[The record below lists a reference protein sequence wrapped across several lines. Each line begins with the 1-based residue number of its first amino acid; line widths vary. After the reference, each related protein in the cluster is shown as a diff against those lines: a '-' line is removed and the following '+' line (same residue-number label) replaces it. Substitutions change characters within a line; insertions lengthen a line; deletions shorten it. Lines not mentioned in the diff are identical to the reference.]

1 MSDSAVFRSRLS
13 TLLKFGFGGSEVARD
28 PQDDTDSPVNGP
40 MPAGAETVVDW
51 FIDAINTSDEK
62 SAILFLVGAPGN
74 GKSFIAKRVREVVD
88 PRPVGGDVRQLHSR
102 IYQYSIG
109 QSDRKLNIV
118 NDATIDSESGL
129 LVRDIDDAFLQNS
142 HLIVNVNRG
151 VLQDE
156 LSTSSRSLGFQL
168 VRWAASDS
176 SREFQLPDGFD
187 VKARSGTGSS
197 AVRAIDLLDTASDRT
212 VTAVALYLDAYSLF
226 EIQPEVRIAD
236 EHRLPEQPSR
246 YQISQLKN
254 RKTPEFASR
263 TPAGMFSERV
273 IDWLSESLPTSSG
286 PLDPFIANI
295 QSLLSPEIQANLYTL
310 VRCGEIAG
318 AKRLSYRELWG
329 LFDVLICG
337 SYDSDGG
344 RKSPYEW
351 FDSHRTSEPDEAA
364 QSEWLM
370 RLGNC
375 RLHQA
380 LFGSEIDKTRR
391 GINPVHRLMSKVDP
405 VHDTLLDAEPSM
417 ECVHDS
423 FYGNEYGESILEQLL
438 RIVDEGSPVHRV
450 ITDFDREIDRRVSKL
465 LRSDNEARGRGS
477 ERDILLKWYGAYL
490 TRLFALANG
499 LSGFTQEISSW
510 IESWNTAASSAD
522 APLRGNLERGLR
534 ELIIP
539 NFDGQG
545 YTYIPPFDARCEPI
559 RVAPTAPRL
568 ALRLERQLRLKS
580 YVLGER
586 LIVKVLSDDHDLEKQ
601 QIEFEADFDLF
612 REVLA
617 SSSKSTGFTES
628 HARTTPRIERFRSGL
643 ASWGSN
649 MDVVSVI
656 DSSSSPMSVRVRRN
670 S

>member
-1 MSDSAVFRSRLS
+1 
-13 TLLKFGFGGSEVARD
+13 
-28 PQDDTDSPVNGP
+28 
-40 MPAGAETVVDW
+40 
-51 FIDAINTSDEK
+51 
-62 SAILFLVGAPGN
+62 
-74 GKSFIAKRVREVVD
+74 
-88 PRPVGGDVRQLHSR
+88 
-102 IYQYSIG
+102 
-109 QSDRKLNIV
+109 
-118 NDATIDSESGL
+118 
-129 LVRDIDDAFLQNS
+129 
-142 HLIVNVNRG
+142 
-151 VLQDE
+151 
-156 LSTSSRSLGFQL
+156 
-168 VRWAASDS
+168 
-176 SREFQLPDGFD
+176 
-187 VKARSGTGSS
+187 
-197 AVRAIDLLDTASDRT
+197 
-212 VTAVALYLDAYSLF
+212 
-226 EIQPEVRIAD
+226 
-236 EHRLPEQPSR
+236 
-246 YQISQLKN
+246 
-254 RKTPEFASR
+254 
-263 TPAGMFSERV
+263 
-273 IDWLSESLPTSSG
+273 
-286 PLDPFIANI
+286 
-295 QSLLSPEIQANLYTL
+295 
-310 VRCGEIAG
+310 
-318 AKRLSYRELWG
+318 
-329 LFDVLICG
+329 
-337 SYDSDGG
+337 
-344 RKSPYEW
+344 
-351 FDSHRTSEPDEAA
+351 
-364 QSEWLM
+364 
-370 RLGNC
+370 
-375 RLHQA
+375 
-380 LFGSEIDKTRR
+380 
-391 GINPVHRLMSKVDP
+391 
-405 VHDTLLDAEPSM
+405 M